1 MKPELRRAWSEQ
13 MAHGRRAHSRGEWAV
28 AVHHFE
34 RAHILG
40 QRSTR
45 AHVRA
50 HVGLLQVAW
59 RQRAYREILGQVVRI
74 AAAALFSRLWVPV
87 GNTGSANVSAFQPMP
102 ISDDLRE
109 LLRNER

>member
-1 MKPELRRAWSEQ
+1 MKSELRHAWTEE
-13 MAHGRRAHSRGEWAV
+13 MALGRCAYARSDWTA

-34 RAHILG
+34 RAHSLG

-59 RQRAYREILGQVVRI
+59 RCRAYRETRGQVVRI
-74 AAAALFSRLWVPV
+74 AAAVLFSRLWVPV
-87 GNTGSANVSAFQPMP
+87 GNTGSANVGPLQPMP
-102 ISDDLRE
+102 IPEDLRE
-109 LLRNER
+109 LLGNDR